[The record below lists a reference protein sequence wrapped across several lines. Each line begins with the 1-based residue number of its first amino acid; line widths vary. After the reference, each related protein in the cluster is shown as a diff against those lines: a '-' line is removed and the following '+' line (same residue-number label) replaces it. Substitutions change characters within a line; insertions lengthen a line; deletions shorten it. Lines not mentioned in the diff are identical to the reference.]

1 MITGDQIVL
10 HLVGDYL
17 TQSHWMAQNKTKNWW
32 PALVHAMT
40 YSLPFVLITQSA
52 AALGIIFATHYL
64 IDRYRLA
71 RFVVWLKNGP
81 LVLERQWDGWWP
93 TAVKPVTATG
103 YPEDTPPWL
112 AVWLLIFADNTLH
125 LICNGVAIAV
135 FP

>member
-32 PALVHAMT
+32 PAFVHAT
-40 YSLPFVLITQSA
+40 VYSLPFMLITQNA
-52 AALGIIFATHYL
+52 AALGIIFATHSL

-81 LVLERQWDGWWP
+81 IIWDRNISGRW
-93 TAVKPVTATG
+93 VGLKPVTATG
-103 YPEDTPPWL
+103 YAEDTPPWL
-112 AVWLLIFADNTLH
+112 AVWLLIFADNTIH